1 MSKRINNCKTNNFVY
16 IDYAI
21 KGRVMKARIA
31 VATVSGKAYYL
42 LVTELRNRNV
52 SFLSLTPGETIPID
66 IKAVITTKKEHS
78 QIRHRSVLDYRTD
91 EDPSL
96 IVDQAIRMAR
106 GKTSYERIVVGV
118 DPGQNFGVAVLE
130 DRNILE
136 AKSCL
141 TLDETVDTI
150 RNALMRMPA
159 RQTIV
164 RIGNGDPS
172 PAQELW
178 QRLDRVLPRNVVIE
192 SVGEEGTSQSKSGTP
207 HRRGKRDVTSAIII
221 GHRQGQVLT
230 RSTQK

>member
-1 MSKRINNCKTNNFVY
+1 MT
-16 IDYAI
+16 
-21 KGRVMKARIA
+21 ARIA

-42 LVTELRNRNV
+42 LVTELRRRNV
-52 SFLSLTPGETIPID
+52 SFLSLTPDETIPID
-66 IKAVITTKKEHS
+66 IKVVITTKKEHS
-78 QIRHRSVLDYRTD
+78 RIRHQNVLDYKD
-91 EDPSL
+91 GENPSSL
-96 IVDQAIRMAR
+96 IDQAIRIAR
-106 GKTSYERIVVGV
+106 GKTTYEKLVVGV
-118 DPGQNFGVAVLE
+118 DPGQNFGIAVLE

-136 AKSCL
+136 AKSCP

-150 RNALMRMPA
+150 KDALMRMPA
-159 RQTIV
+159 HQTIV

-178 QRLDRVLPRNVVIE
+178 QRLDQILPRNVIIE

-230 RSTQK
+230 RSSQE